1 MTFAETLSEKERRR
15 GRIFACCACLSG
27 CVSEVMLDSSAIV
40 IIFFS
45 MINAGDMLTMFST
58 SITPILGLLLFIPSS
73 SINNYFGRKK
83 VVHYSCIVGCLGFL
97 LMASA
102 PFFGVTGGK
111 YIALLGCAIYC
122 VQRSTYG
129 AAWYPLL
136 DVFLRPQDRARFFGT
151 MRFIYTCF
159 TGTMFFIIGL
169 VLQKEVSIRIVQVVI
184 AAAGLLML
192 GRDFCISRFPDNP
205 DAKAETAD
213 IRSGLLTAMRN
224 GPLTAYSVYVSL
236 LNIAYTSIL
245 PLTYLYLSSYV
256 NMNKGTVQIISSAAI
271 AGMVVGHFCYGRV
284 FDGIK
289 LKYLELLAHG
299 IFTLT
304 PWVLFFMDKSMPF
317 FAVAVGTVVFVQA
330 FATSVYQ
337 SNNSAELLTL
347 PRPGNKTM
355 AMAFAQTYSSLG
367 GAIGRVVVSVILG
380 SAMLAPVWDFH
391 GRKVSHFQTLFLA
404 SGVMM
409 LVLFFVLPTLP
420 SFMPEREDSDD
431 HKE

>member
-1 MTFAETLSEKERRR
+1 MTFAETLSDKERRK
-15 GRIFACCACLSG
+15 GRVYACCACLAG
-27 CVSEVMLDSSAIV
+27 CVSEVMLDSSAII

-73 SINNYFGRKK
+73 AINNYFGRKK
-83 VVHYSCIVGCLGFL
+83 VVHYSCITGCIGFL

-102 PFFGVTGGK
+102 PFFGALGK
-111 YIALLGCAIYC
+111 YIALLGCAVYC

-159 TGTMFFIIGL
+159 TGTMFFVIGL
-169 VLQKEVSIRIVQVVI
+169 VLQKDVSIWILQSVI
-184 AAAGLLML
+184 AIAGLLML

-205 DAKAETAD
+205 EAKPETAN
-213 IRSGLLTAMRN
+213 IYSGLCTAMKN
-224 GPLTAYSVYVSL
+224 GALTAYSVYVSL
-236 LNIAYTSIL
+236 LSIAFTSIL

-256 NMNKGTVQIISSAAI
+256 KMNKGTVQIISSVAI
-271 AGMVVGHFCYGRV
+271 GGMVFGHFCYGRV

-299 IFTLT
+299 LFTIT
-304 PWVLFFMDKSMPF
+304 VWVLFFMDKSMPLF
-317 FAVAVGTVVFVQA
+317 PVIIGATVFVQA
-330 FATSVYQ
+330 FANSVYQ

-355 AMAFAQTYSSLG
+355 AMAFVQTYSSLG

-391 GRKVSHFQTLFLA
+391 GRQVSHFQTLFLA
-404 SGVMM
+404 SGVML
-409 LVLFFVLPTLP
+409 LVLFFILPTLP
-420 SFMPEREDSDD
+420 SFVSRSEDDD
-431 HKE
+431 SVIKK